1 MGAGGFRARPGGSI
15 ATRRWK
21 MKGLGGQKVRVLG
34 ICGSVRACSYNR
46 GLLAAAQELAPA
58 WMEIHI
64 HDLGALPFFHPDGH
78 PGGLPGPVAEFV
90 SAVSAADALLVATPE
105 YNYGV
110 PAVLTNALDWASQ
123 PPGASAL
130 RGKPAAI
137 VGASTGR
144 GGTVRAQIQ
153 LRQAFVY
160 TEVHALLQP
169 ELHVGAAHE
178 KFGADG
184 RLLDPGT
191 RERLSRVLDGL
202 ASWTLRL
209 RGSGP
214 AAFTGQTM
222 ILAPAD

>member
-1 MGAGGFRARPGGSI
+1 ME
-15 ATRRWK
+15 
-21 MKGLGGQKVRVLG
+21 GLRGHPIRVLG
-34 ICGSVRACSYNR
+34 ICGSVRAGSYNR
-46 GLLAAAQELAPA
+46 GLLAAAQELAPRG
-58 WMEIHI
+58 MEIRI

-78 PGGLPGPVAEFV
+78 PGGIPRPVAEFV
-90 SAVSAADALLVATPE
+90 GAVAAADALLVATPE

-144 GGTVRAQIQ
+144 GGTVRAQTQ

-184 RLLDPGT
+184 RLHDPCT
-191 RERLSRVLDGL
+191 RERLARVLEGL
-202 ASWTLRL
+202 ASWTLLL
-209 RGSGP
+209 RGASP
-214 AAFTGQTM
+214 VPAFTGRTM
-222 ILAPAD
+222 ILAPPD